1 MEAGKLVV
9 LEGIS
14 KAGVSPV
21 AESIKLGLVERGIA
35 AHVIGGMDSVDMF
48 GESLQGYGTFGEN
61 PLRDL
66 KHEAAGLILRF
77 QEEVFERLAEGE
89 WVVMRHGILSLEAD
103 AYALG
108 MDREL
113 IELLMGPL
121 EEFIKLNSLKGKVVK
136 PVVFV
141 LDIAPEKTAARL
153 GEGNFGSEK
162 MEIMRK
168 KSVYLLEKACVRGG
182 MVIID
187 ADRPK
192 EEVSSHVLELILKD
206 IR

>member
-1 MEAGKLVV
+1 MEAGKLIV

-21 AESIKLGLVERGIA
+21 AESIKSGLAERGIA
-35 AHVIGGMDSVDMF
+35 AHVLGGMDSVDML
-48 GESLQGYGTFGEN
+48 GEFLQGYGTFGEN

-66 KHEAAGLILRF
+66 KHEAVGLILRF

-108 MDREL
+108 MDMKL
-113 IELLMGPL
+113 IEPL
-121 EEFIKLNSLKGKVVK
+121 IGSLEDFIKLRSLKGDLVD
-136 PVVFV
+136 PLVFV
-141 LDIAPEKTAARL
+141 LDIAPEKAATRL
-153 GEGNFGSEK
+153 GAGSYGSEK
-162 MEIMRK
+162 MEVMRK
-168 KSVYLLEKACVRGG
+168 KRVHLIEKACVRGG
-182 MVIID
+182 IVIVD

-192 EEVSSHVLELILKD
+192 EEVSRHVLEIILRE
-206 IR
+206 I